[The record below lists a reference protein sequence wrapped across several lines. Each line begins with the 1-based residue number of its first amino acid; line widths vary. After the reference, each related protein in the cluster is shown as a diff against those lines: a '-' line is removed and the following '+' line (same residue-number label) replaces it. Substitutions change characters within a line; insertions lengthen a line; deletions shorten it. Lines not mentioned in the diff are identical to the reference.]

1 MGKLNI
7 LQSKFDGKVG
17 QFVGAKW
24 KNLATVRA
32 YQPSTDPKT
41 QAQLKQRTF
50 FKPLQEFCSAIAPLV
65 KPYTNLDTSKQYLQN
80 ALVSFN
86 KNKRNNDNT
95 VKFTEIQ
102 FSRAYS
108 NCLQRTSY
116 ARGTTTFDITYR
128 ANLPPEELAKYSQVV
143 VLFTNST
150 NAGKVYFYQD
160 FKEVHK
166 YSRTETGST
175 FGYIYSWLIR
185 KGDKYK
191 RCSNTVGYYYS

>member
-41 QAQLKQRTF
+41 PAQLKQRTF

-65 KPYTNLDTSKQYLQN
+65 KPYSNLDTSKQYLQN

-86 KNKRNNDNT
+86 KDKRNANDT

-102 FSRAYS
+102 FSRVYS
-108 NCLQRTSY
+108 NCLQRGAYS
-116 ARGTTTFDITYR
+116 RGSTTFQIEYR
-128 ANLPPEELAKYSQVV
+128 TTLSPEELAKYSQVV

-150 NAGKVYFYQD
+150 NSGKVYFYQD
-160 FKEVHK
+160 FQANHT
-166 YSRTETGST
+166 YSRTETGSN